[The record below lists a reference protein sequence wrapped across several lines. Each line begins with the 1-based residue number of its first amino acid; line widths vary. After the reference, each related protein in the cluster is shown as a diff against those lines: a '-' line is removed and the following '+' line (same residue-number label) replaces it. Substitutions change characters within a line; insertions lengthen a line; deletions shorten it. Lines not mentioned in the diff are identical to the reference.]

1 MARLNAAITEG
12 LKLQREEVQAAE
24 ASVTGLPDIEIKTR
38 VVEEEEEKVEKEE
51 IDVKEEWTGR
61 VPLTQVEQEV
71 KTIIEELIHG
81 ANSSPPTLG
90 DVPQHRDSVEGSPI
104 QRKPGAA
111 ATAEEAARAIP
122 TLATRP
128 TSSKIPHEGSAAI
141 VLSKTEEPVEDI
153 REKEATKQVKDVLDI
168 HTDKAKDVIGI
179 TTDRVREVI
188 EVTTDKVKEVI
199 EVASDR
205 SKNTKDFATDRVKDV
220 KDITT
225 DRVKDFKDA
234 PTDRVKDRAGGLRD
248 HPSSHFRP
256 ANWTEE
262 EFFPMPKSN
271 LMPKESL
278 GINPSPQKPLP
289 KREESHSLPIFTT
302 YSGVSLRLTF
312 MLCSF
317 SGDFSY
323 IDF

>member
-12 LKLQREEVQAAE
+12 LKLQREEAQQAAE

-38 VVEEEEEKVEKEE
+38 VVEEEGEKVEKEE
-51 IDVKEEWTGR
+51 IDVKEEWTGL

-90 DVPQHRDSVEGSPI
+90 DVPQHRDSVEGPPT
-104 QRKPGAA
+104 QRKPGTV
-111 ATAEEAARAIP
+111 ATAEEAAGAMPI
-122 TLATRP
+122 LATQSPP
-128 TSSKIPHEGSAAI
+128 TSSKTPNEGSAGI

-153 REKEATKQVKDVLDI
+153 RDKEATNQVKDVLDI
-168 HTDKAKDVIGI
+168 HKDRVKDAIGI
-179 TTDRVREVI
+179 TTDRVKEVI
-188 EVTTDKVKEVI
+188 EVTTDKVKEVL

-205 SKNTKDFATDRVKDV
+205 AKNTKDFATDRVKDI

-289 KREESHSLPIFTT
+289 KREESHLLPIFTT

-317 SGDFSY
+317 SGDFS
-323 IDF
+323 

>member
-1 MARLNAAITEG
+1 LARLNAAITEG

-38 VVEEEEEKVEKEE
+38 VVEEEGGKVEKEE

-90 DVPQHRDSVEGSPI
+90 DVPQHRDSVEGTPT
-104 QRKPGAA
+104 QRKAGAV
-111 ATAEEAARAIP
+111 ATAEEAM
-122 TLATRP
+122 ATRP
-128 TSSKIPHEGSAAI
+128 ASSKTPHEGSEAI
-141 VLSKTEEPVEDI
+141 VLSKTEEPVQDS
-153 REKEATKQVKDVLDI
+153 REKEATNQVKDVLDI
-168 HTDKAKDVIGI
+168 HTDRVKDIIGI
-179 TTDRVREVI
+179 TTDRVKEVL

-205 SKNTKDFATDRVKDV
+205 AKNTKDFATDRVKDI

-234 PTDRVKDRAGGLRD
+234 PTERVKDRAGGLRD

-289 KREESHSLPIFTT
+289 KREESHSLPIFITC
-302 YSGVSLRLTF
+302 SGVTLRLTF
-312 MLCSF
+312 IVCSF
-317 SGDFSY
+317 SGDFS
-323 IDF
+323 

>member
-1 MARLNAAITEG
+1 LARLNAAITEG
-12 LKLQREEVQAAE
+12 LKLQREEVQQVTE

-38 VVEEEEEKVEKEE
+38 VVEEEGEKVEKEE

-90 DVPQHRDSVEGSPI
+90 DVPQHRDSVEGPPP
-104 QRKPGAA
+104 QRKPGAV
-111 ATAEEAARAIP
+111 ATAEEAVGAIQ

-128 TSSKIPHEGSAAI
+128 TSSKTPHEGSAGI
-141 VLSKTEEPVEDI
+141 FLSKTEEPVEDI
-153 REKEATKQVKDVLDI
+153 REKEATNQVKDVLDI
-168 HTDKAKDVIGI
+168 HTDRVKDVIGI
-179 TTDRVREVI
+179 TTDRVKEVI
-188 EVTTDKVKEVI
+188 EVTTDKVKEVL

-205 SKNTKDFATDRVKDV
+205 AKNTRDFATDRVKDF
-220 KDITT
+220 TT
-225 DRVKDFKDA
+225 DRVKDFKEA

-289 KREESHSLPIFTT
+289 KREESHSLPIF
-302 YSGVSLRLTF
+302 YH
-312 MLCSF
+312 MLGGIPASDLYAVLF
-317 SGDFSY
+317 LW
-323 IDF
+323 

>member
-1 MARLNAAITEG
+1 MEKETWME
-12 LKLQREEVQAAE
+12 KKEEV
-24 ASVTGLPDIEIKTR
+24 
-38 VVEEEEEKVEKEE
+38 
-51 IDVKEEWTGR
+51 DVKEEWTGR

-90 DVPQHRDSVEGSPI
+90 DVPQQRDSVEGPPT
-104 QRKPGAA
+104 QRKAGAVA
-111 ATAEEAARAIP
+111 AAEEAV
-122 TLATRP
+122 ATHP
-128 TSSKIPHEGSAAI
+128 ASSKTHHEGSAAI
-141 VLSKTEEPVEDI
+141 VLSKIEDPVEDI
-153 REKEATKQVKDVLDI
+153 REKEASNQVKDVLDI
-168 HTDKAKDVIGI
+168 NTDRVKDVIGI
-179 TTDRVREVI
+179 TTDRVKEVI
-188 EVTTDKVKEVI
+188 EVTTDRVKEVI

-205 SKNTKDFATDRVKDV
+205 AKNTKDFATDRVKDV

-225 DRVKDFKDA
+225 DRVKDLKEA

-256 ANWTEE
+256 ANWTED

-278 GINPSPQKPLP
+278 GINPIPQKPLP
-289 KREESHSLPIFTT
+289 KREESHSLPPIFTT
-302 YSGVSLRLTF
+302 CSGVSVRLTF

-317 SGDFSY
+317 SGDFS
-323 IDF
+323 

>member
-1 MARLNAAITEG
+1 VYFQDKLARLNAAITEG

-38 VVEEEEEKVEKEE
+38 VVEEEGEKETWIE
-51 IDVKEEWTGR
+51 KKEEVDVKEDWTGR

-90 DVPQHRDSVEGSPI
+90 DVPQHRDSVGGPPT
-104 QRKPGAA
+104 QRKPGAV
-111 ATAEEAARAIP
+111 ATAEEAAGAMP
-122 TLATRP
+122 TPATRP
-128 TSSKIPHEGSAAI
+128 TSSKITNEGSAGI
-141 VLSKTEEPVEDI
+141 VLSKTEEPVEEI
-153 REKEATKQVKDVLDI
+153 REKEATNQVKDVIDI
-168 HTDKAKDVIGI
+168 DTDRVKDMIGI
-179 TTDRVREVI
+179 TTDRVKEVI

-205 SKNTKDFATDRVKDV
+205 AKNTKDFATDRVKDI

-225 DRVKDFKDA
+225 DRVKDFKDS

-256 ANWTEE
+256 ANWTED

-289 KREESHSLPIFTT
+289 KREESHSLPILPHAQG
-302 YSGVSLRLTF
+302 YPCV
-312 MLCSF
+312 
-317 SGDFSY
+317 
-323 IDF
+323 

>member
-1 MARLNAAITEG
+1 LARLNAAITEG

-38 VVEEEEEKVEKEE
+38 VVEEEGEKEE

-81 ANSSPPTLG
+81 ANSSPPPLG
-90 DVPQHRDSVEGSPI
+90 DVPQHRDSVEGPPT
-104 QRKPGAA
+104 QRKPGAVA
-111 ATAEEAARAIP
+111 AADEAAGDLP
-122 TLATRP
+122 NLATQSRP
-128 TSSKIPHEGSAAI
+128 TSSKTPYEGSAAI
-141 VLSKTEEPVEDI
+141 VLSKTEVPVEDI
-153 REKEATKQVKDVLDI
+153 REKEATNQVKDVLDI
-168 HTDKAKDVIGI
+168 HTDRVKDVIGI
-179 TTDRVREVI
+179 TTDRVKEVI
-188 EVTTDKVKEVI
+188 GVTTDRVKEVI

-205 SKNTKDFATDRVKDV
+205 AKNTKDFATDRAKDV

-234 PTDRVKDRAGGLRD
+234 STDRVKDRAGGLRD

-256 ANWTEE
+256 ANWTED

-289 KREESHSLPIFTT
+289 KREESHSLLIFPHAQG
-302 YSGVSLRLTF
+302 YPCV
-312 MLCSF
+312 
-317 SGDFSY
+317 
-323 IDF
+323 